1 MSTYFMQKP
10 GLFAAF
16 FGVVALALLPSC
28 QDEDFG
34 FTTDEIRQEV
44 YNRNF
49 KEIFGDVDPD
59 HNWSMAQ
66 NVKVNINVPGANGYR
81 LRILTEAPTN
91 REAIVLYHGEMSSDQ
106 LSVNVDVVRGTH
118 KLYVELKSDFGIFL
132 VDGYYQIDDEGRVE
146 VNKSLT
152 RAGGSVPNCVN
163 YTQTLTRWARIW
175 DSNRSVPSTYQWDWG
190 FAAAINRLVNGN
202 VNQIPQGWQVTYDGV
217 TRQVGSNYDGGPR
230 IFEINNQSTAFGQ
243 NVSKSLFL
251 RKTGTVAQFGG
262 FDGKYIYLS
271 GGPVV
276 VHLALAKRKNQQD
289 DLKVSMVRIKD
300 DGTEVV
306 VCDPDF
312 RYFTSN
318 DPGDGSTKID
328 FDDKNFSFN
337 AQAGRYVM
345 RIEITNG
352 DNSEGT
358 SFAGFRIEA
367 KDPDS
372 TVEDAWGF
380 HRYNESIDCYISY
393 RDVRGGAVN
402 KLASAE
408 YLQLRNEGTYRY
420 NARNDHFLYRT
431 YDVEKMVD
439 DKGNSVI
446 TEGVIGPIYIIDGD
460 NGEAIRTG
468 FENVMYRDIFPLYGM
483 YQSTKTNSWKGAPFR
498 EGVNHIDPFFTDEGF
513 HQATDME
520 MAHDAQIVT
529 LGAINTEKVKY
540 DGSVSI
546 KLVGKGTDHGND
558 VGYFY
563 YPKSEESKVMDIV
576 KGKPSLNF
584 NKVPK
589 IIIRKGMEKALE
601 GQQVS
606 NLTSS
611 DQIGAESVLWSF
623 QFNRY
628 VDGCFALNLPDDER
642 TVLKNSE
649 LYKER
654 YDKDEYGIKTFLSG
668 MEDNPSRIS
677 TAANATFKAP
687 IYKLPYYG
695 WDFNTSSVN
704 PQAST
709 TATYVWPKDMVI
721 GFFGIRTDGETA
733 AELSRIYTSS
743 ASVELNYFNDLP
755 RGSAFSYKGKNYIGL
770 EDEWDYDNND
780 FLFEIIGVQSVD
792 PDITPEDDVTTTKVT
807 QDWIIAC
814 EDLGGVWDYDF
825 NDLVWAVTKEVNTTT
840 TVSGTTGETTEVGT
854 TDLYFRALAA
864 GGTLE
869 AIVEYNPSMELDTST
884 DNDDS
889 HWIQLGEIHNLVKRT
904 SPLKKNDQYETSTSE
919 QLNVAKGTSVKKAD
933 VGDRIK
939 LGSTIPTNSSDITMA
954 NILTHFR
961 VRVYYP
967 NGTSMIVRNVSN
979 IQSEASQSHNHTT
992 HDTKKDADKTPQ
1004 FLLLPPGWAWP
1015 AEGVCIQDVYGL
1027 SSWVQNQNNTTE
1039 FQGYWIWRK
1048 SNEGKGGAYV
1058 TYTLDE

>member
-1 MSTYFMQKP
+1 MLLGRCVKSSAI
-10 GLFAAF
+10 LAAT
-16 FGVVALALLPSC
+16 LPLVLSGC
-28 QDEDFG
+28 QDEEFG
-34 FTTDEIRQEV
+34 YTDEFFRNLNYEK
-44 YNRNF
+44 NF
-49 KEIFGDVDPD
+49 KEVFGDVDPNHD
-59 HNWSMAQ
+59 WSMAQ
-66 NVKVNINVPGANGYR
+66 SVKVNINVPGATGYQVR
-81 LRILTEAPTN
+81 VLTEAPTN
-91 REAIVLYHGEMSSDQ
+91 REAIVLYCGEMSSDQ
-106 LSVNVDVVRGTH
+106 LSVNVDVVRGSH
-118 KLYVELKSDFGIFL
+118 NLYVELKSDFGIFL
-132 VDGYYQIDDEGRVE
+132 VDGYYQIDAEGRVE

-152 RAGGSVPNCVN
+152 RAGGSVPNCES

-190 FAAAINRLVNGN
+190 FAAAIDRLVDGN
-202 VNQIPQGWQVTYDGV
+202 VNQIPQGWQVTYDGE
-217 TRQVGSNYDGGPR
+217 TRQGSSNYSGGPR

-276 VHLALAKRKNQQD
+276 VHLALAKRKDRQD
-289 DLKVSMVRIKD
+289 DLKVYMIRIKD
-300 DGTEVV
+300 DGTEDVAK
-306 VCDPDF
+306 F
-312 RYFTSN
+312 QEFGWFTSD
-318 DPGDGSTKID
+318 DPGDGSAAVT
-328 FDDKNFSFN
+328 FDDKSFSFV

-345 RIEITNG
+345 RIEITKGN
-352 DNSEGT
+352 DSEGT

-367 KDPDS
+367 KDPEP
-372 TVEDAWGF
+372 TVGDGWGF
-380 HRYNESIDCYISY
+380 HRYQEKVNGYISY
-393 RDVRGGAVN
+393 KDVRGGAVS
-402 KLASAE
+402 KWASAE
-408 YLQLRNEGTYRY
+408 YLQLRNEGTYRN

-446 TEGVIGPIYIIDGD
+446 SEGQIGPFYIIEGD
-460 NGEAIRTG
+460 NGEAIRSD
-468 FENVMYRDIFPLYGM
+468 FEKVMYRDIFPLYGM
-483 YQSTKTNSWKGAPFR
+483 YKSTKTNSWKGAPFR

-529 LGAINTEKVKY
+529 LGAIDTEKVKY

-576 KGKPSLNF
+576 NGKPSLNF

-589 IIIRKGMEKALE
+589 IIIRKGMEAALE

-606 NLTSS
+606 KLTDS
-611 DQIGAESVLWSF
+611 DQIGSESYLWSF

-628 VDGCFALNLPDDER
+628 VDGCFALSLPEDER
-642 TVLKNSE
+642 NVLKNSD

-654 YDKDEYGIKTFLSG
+654 YDKDEYGIKTFLTG
-668 MEDNPSRIS
+668 LEANPSRIS

-695 WDFNTSSVN
+695 WDYNASGVN
-704 PQAST
+704 PQTST

-721 GFFGIRTDGETA
+721 GFFGIRTDGEAA

-780 FLFEIIGVQSVD
+780 FLFEVMGVQSID
-792 PDITPEDDVTTTKVT
+792 PDITPEDDVTTTKNT
-807 QDWIIAC
+807 QNWIIAC

-840 TVSGTTGETTEVGT
+840 TVSGTTGQSTEVGT
-854 TDLYFRALAA
+854 TDIYFQALAA

-869 AIVEYNPSMELDTST
+869 AFVEYNTSIALNPSDAGW
-884 DNDDS
+884 DNNA
-889 HWIQLGEIHNLVKRT
+889 WTRIGEIHKLVSQDDNAKV
-904 SPLKKNDQYETSTSE
+904 SGDGA
-919 QLNVAKGTSVKKAD
+919 QLNVTKGASVTQYGK
-933 VGDRIK
+933 RIK
-939 LGSTIPTNSSDITMA
+939 LGTTIPTNSNEI
-954 NILTHFR
+954 NIASILSHFR
-961 VRVYYP
+961 
-967 NGTSMIVRNVSN
+967 IVVEKHDESSYMVTQ
-979 IQSEASQSHNHTT
+979 QSSADHNHDGHSTGNN
-992 HDTKKDADKTPQ
+992 KTNAPQ
-1004 FLLLPPGWAWP
+1004 FILLPGGWDWP
-1015 AEGVCIQDVYGL
+1015 AEGVCIADVYSL
-1027 SSWVQNQNNTTE
+1027 KDWVADQGNATWFNTWNIT
-1039 FQGYWIWRK
+1039 K
-1048 SNEGKGGAYV
+1048 NSNSNYITNPLK
-1058 TYTLDE
+1058 